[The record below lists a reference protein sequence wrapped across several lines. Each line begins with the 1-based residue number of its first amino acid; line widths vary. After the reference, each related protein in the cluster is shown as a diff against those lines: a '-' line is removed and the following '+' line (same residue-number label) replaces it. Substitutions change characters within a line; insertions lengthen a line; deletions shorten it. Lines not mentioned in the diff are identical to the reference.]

1 MHVFENRFLR
11 QLAERID
18 KAISSRL
25 EQLADP
31 KSKAKDHAEY
41 LGRVEGIA
49 ALRLVAEWMTDIEKQ
64 LSAPDEEQD
73 SPNRAR
79 RVPRQAPYGA

>member
-1 MHVFENRFLR
+1 MHAFENRFLR
-11 QLAERID
+11 LLAERID
-18 KAISSRL
+18 DSISERL
-25 EQLADP
+25 KHLADP
-31 KSKAKDHAEY
+31 KSKAKDYAEY
-41 LGRVEGIA
+41 LGRVEGVA